1 MKRFLICCAVGIGL
15 LCGTFA
21 PASAHYYHHII
32 TTVTIIT
39 IIITA
44 GGVMVTATVI
54 GTDAL
59 DTRHI
64 RSLTMQRLRVVGFLV
79 GSNCSGCET

>member
-1 MKRFLICCAVGIGL
+1 MKRFLIRCAVGMGL
-15 LCGTFA
+15 LGGTFA
-21 PASAHYYHHII
+21 PASAHYYHHRYCHH
-32 TTVTIIT
+32 T
-39 IIITA
+39 IITA